1 MSTTWQILTGNL
13 AVVALVMS
21 LWAHFYYR
29 LRNLSAL
36 QSRVAFG
43 LTMGLGAIASMLLSI
58 PVNSGAFIDLRSS
71 LIAISGLFG
80 GPVAAIATMA
90 KRAPFR
96 YLQAEPEQSAAS
108 PASC

>member
-1 MSTTWQILTGNL
+1 
-13 AVVALVMS
+13 
-21 LWAHFYYR
+21 
-29 LRNLSAL
+29 
-36 QSRVAFG
+36 
-43 LTMGLGAIASMLLSI
+43 MGLGAIASMLLSI